1 MHVFLRESV
10 CVGLRRKSGEG
21 HTDGSERERRGEVL
35 GSVYTQDK
43 KEHTNVHHTRAH
55 KHTLKQLHTPHCRTA
70 LQEHK
75 THSCSCSG

>member
-35 GSVYTQDK
+35 EEGAQQGIIHVQVSYGSVLTGHRVRQQK
-43 KEHTNVHHTRAH
+43 SHLTG
-55 KHTLKQLHTPHCRTA
+55 L
-70 LQEHK
+70 
-75 THSCSCSG
+75 